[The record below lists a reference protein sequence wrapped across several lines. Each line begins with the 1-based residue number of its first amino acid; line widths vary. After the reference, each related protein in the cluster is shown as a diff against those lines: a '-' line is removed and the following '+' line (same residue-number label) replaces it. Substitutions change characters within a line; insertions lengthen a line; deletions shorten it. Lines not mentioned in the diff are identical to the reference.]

1 MQNRT
6 VVFLY
11 TELAEYIRACMEAL
25 AKTGVNVTVFAYP
38 VNVEAPFKFDTENT
52 NARYLDR
59 TAYNRDQLLSEI
71 LKIQPDL
78 VVCSGWIDKDYLH
91 AIARGKGRFKAVV
104 ALDNQMPTTL
114 RERIAL
120 MRAKVKFRHLFD
132 AAWVPGPPQVQYAQA
147 LGFESNQIFDG
158 FYTADHNSL
167 GEIEWNST
175 DEFPKRFVYVGRYVD
190 FKGVK
195 ELWEAFKMLNSQNW
209 ELFCAGHGEEYPQR
223 DQSDGIHHL
232 GFVQPADLNKF
243 VAQGGVFVLPSK
255 KEPWG
260 VVVHEF
266 ASAGYPL
273 LCSDKVG
280 AAAAL
285 LKNEENGLSFKS
297 DSTESLAR
305 AMKRMVEKS
314 DAELWAMGKMSKK
327 RASRYTKEKWV
338 KTALHI
344 LN

>member
-1 MQNRT
+1 
-6 VVFLY
+6 
-11 TELAEYIRACMEAL
+11 MEAL

-59 TAYNRDQLLSEI
+59 TAYYREQLLSEI
-71 LKIQPDL
+71 SNIQPDL

-114 RERIAL
+114 KERIAL
-120 MRAKVKFRHLFD
+120 LRAKVKFRHLFD
-132 AAWVPGPPQVQYAQA
+132 AAWVPGPPQVQYAKA
-147 LGFESNQIFDG
+147 LGFESNQIYDG
-158 FYTADHNSL
+158 FYTADYAALSQIKWESHV
-167 GEIEWNST
+167 
-175 DEFPKRFVYVGRYVD
+175 EFPKRFVYVGRYVD
-190 FKGVK
+190 FKGVT
-195 ELWEAFKMLNSQNW
+195 ELWKAFNNLNRQNW
-209 ELFCAGHGEEYPQR
+209 ELFCAGYGELYPQR
-223 DQSDGIHHL
+223 DCSDGIHHI

-243 VAQGGVFVLPSK
+243 VAEGGVFVLPSK

-285 LKNEENGLSFKS
+285 LKNEENGLTFKS
-297 DSTESLAR
+297 GSAESLAR
-305 AMKRMVEKS
+305 AMKVMVEKS
-314 DAELWAMGKMSKK
+314 DAELWAMGKRSKK
-327 RASRYTKEKWV
+327 RASQYTKEKWV

-344 LN
+344 LK